1 MAVAVAMA
9 MAIIINE
16 NNTIQFNFP
25 DSVKVDPLYEFNSLP
40 GDYSPI
46 DVIMKYSH
54 KGFHTKFK
62 LFYKDGV
69 LTLELYLPKPTG
81 HCFEHNFLVASLDVT
96 SISGDNYPLT
106 DEVIFFGFQ
115 DIEYERVYDGI
126 IRYTNYRSPPKDSSD
141 NEAEEYYERSDYEMC
156 CYILRDLH
164 IPDRL
169 LDLTDY
175 TEIDEWFS
183 DLREYDEIDDWYICR
198 CEDNE
203 GKYELTDK
211 PSYKLLKRIFKT
223 LRLNFDKT
231 KIISGY
237 RLYNYSP
244 DEIKFWQFFMLKAG
258 YDSKE
263 IMSYSDFRAEYYEIM
278 DCRSGSQEDEDG
290 KFFGGFWDSTNE
302 TLYDDAYHLQ
312 WEHNCKKL
320 YQLPYPHKLLLLS
333 VNFEGASL
341 KQSVRYSNFIC
352 YMVETLDNIMIK
364 QYFEALE
371 AIKYY

>member
-1 MAVAVAMA
+1 

-40 GDYSPI
+40 DDYSPI
-46 DVIMKYSH
+46 YVIMKYSH

-62 LFYKDGV
+62 LFFIDGV
-69 LTLELYLPKPTG
+69 LTLELYLPKPKG

-126 IRYTNYRSPPKDSSD
+126 IRYTNYRSHPKDSSD
-141 NEAEEYYERSDYEMC
+141 NEDEEYHERSDCEMC
-156 CYILRDLH
+156 FYILRDLH

-169 LDLTDY
+169 LDSTDSM
-175 TEIDEWFS
+175 EIAEWFK
-183 DLREYDEIDDWYICR
+183 DLHEYDEIDDWYLCR

-244 DEIKFWQFFMLKAG
+244 DEITFWQFFMLKAG

-263 IMSYSDFRAEYYEIM
+263 IMSYSDFRAAFYDHMGYSMAKTDEYGR
-278 DCRSGSQEDEDG
+278 C
-290 KFFGGFWDSTNE
+290 FGGFWDSTNE
-302 TLYDDAYHLQ
+302 TLCDKAFDLQ
-312 WEHNCKKL
+312 MEHNCKKL
-320 YQLPYPHKLLLLS
+320 YQLPYPHKLLLLAITYH
-333 VNFEGASL
+333 GASL
-341 KQSVRYSNFIC
+341 KCESVRYANYIC
-352 YMVETLDNIMIK
+352 YMVETLDNMMIK
-364 QYFEALE
+364 QYFEDPE
-371 AIKYY
+371 TIRFY

>member
-1 MAVAVAMA
+1 MAVAVAMAMA

-115 DIEYERVYDGI
+115 DIEYER
-126 IRYTNYRSPPKDSSD
+126 
-141 NEAEEYYERSDYEMC
+141 EYNCILSFHDEYHSEGPYKYGWDKPRSDYENDCEMIRAF
-156 CYILRDLH
+156 YVNETD
-164 IPDRL
+164 DRL
-169 LDLTDY
+169 FNSPDFNEILDVYQDA
-175 TEIDEWFS
+175 
-183 DLREYDEIDDWYICR
+183 
-198 CEDNE
+198 
-203 GKYELTDK
+203 KYEIKYAKKEFKDDHR
-211 PSYKLLKRIFKT
+211 YKVMKRVYKT
-223 LRLNFDKT
+223 LRLCFDET

-237 RLYNYSP
+237 RLYNYI
-244 DEIKFWQFFMLKAG
+244 DEIKFWQFLVLKIR
-258 YDSKE
+258 YNSKE
-263 IMSYSDFRAEYYEIM
+263 IMSYSDFRDEFYEDMGYSMAKTDEY
-278 DCRSGSQEDEDG
+278 GED
-290 KFFGGFWDSTNE
+290 FGGFWDSTNE
-302 TLYDDAYHLQ
+302 TLRDKAFDLQ
-312 WEHNCKKL
+312 MEHNCKKL
-320 YQLPYPHKLLLLS
+320 YQLPYPHKLLLLAIS
-333 VNFEGASL
+333 FEGTSL
-341 KQSVRYSNFIC
+341 EDGGVRYVNFIC

-371 AIKYY
+371 AIKHS